1 MDEGGIS
8 NPVLKGNRSVS
19 KTKLDDIKE
28 RQIAP
33 LESLLRKIVMK
44 QKLKEG
50 ESKGDSISSEGVD
63 FNSGSEGDSCREVD
77 GEIVCASYDSDQ
89 GDAADSGSEKD
100 REKNLWLLY

>member
-1 MDEGGIS
+1 MKVIRANKYQGLLKRMDEGGIS

-44 QKLKEG
+44 QKLK
-50 ESKGDSISSEGVD
+50 
-63 FNSGSEGDSCREVD
+63 R
-77 GEIVCASYDSDQ
+77 
-89 GDAADSGSEKD
+89 
-100 REKNLWLLY
+100 R